1 MYKSLMVFFVLLSL
15 TACPGDNTGGNPEP
29 KPTPTGTVSKSIDA
43 TGGNLEAVST
53 DGVTFKLEFPA
64 GATRTALVLK
74 VVPRVTEAGQ
84 FAAFEVTPKGV
95 HLGKPVTLKL
105 KLPTGV
111 STSAKTSFFFRSGA
125 KTVPLETKFDAATKT
140 FTTSS
145 KILGLEDLASTKLNQ
160 TRDSLF
166 DGVELS
172 EISCQIER
180 DFLQDQI
187 LNAQAW
193 ITGFAANTK
202 QLEDRLKS
210 IRAGCGNDADTQA
223 VITQIQARAC
233 SEATSALTSAQV
245 QLVETAEDLARVV
258 NPVLNTQ
265 AMVQAAGS
273 TCPTAADS
281 ETTTDDKFKQ
291 FADSYATKVNSPN
304 FKADHD
310 ALWREL
316 KSSVALSADCL
327 LLSVSETTCQKIT
340 TNIKTL
346 FDHQRKAT
354 YKLCRTDG
362 SQFFIANLA
371 SMGGLIREVI
381 PVNLP
386 GVGSARQTR
395 NFPILKNE
403 LLDLTNFSAADLEND
418 AQYCASKMVLTVIG
432 PKKTLVDLGRTL
444 EGGATPGLFKAADA
458 TKSPVVGELQL
469 SGSLKTFDCNNRL
482 ATDQL
487 IIKLNNVEIKRV
499 SHQNGDFFKTPV
511 KISLMDSSGILTGS
525 DLQKAGIDPDQKGTY
540 PLQVFRS
547 GEACGIYSDA
557 DFKLFEIG
565 IEFDPKPK
573 LKRVTATPTN
583 LIASDNF
590 TAQTFN
596 LEYEEFGQNLKQVE
610 DQFALLPDGTTGT
623 DTQGPSV
630 YQITAA
636 SGTGTRTIN
645 VRVRCSEKPKGIK
658 RDTFKLTDQFDQ
670 DSDSV
675 FVNTSV
681 SYAQCPTP

>member
-1 MYKSLMVFFVLLSL
+1 MYKSLMVFFVLLGL
-15 TACPGDNTGGNPEP
+15 TACPGDNPGNPDV

-43 TGGNLEAVST
+43 TGGNLEAVSD
-53 DGVTFKLEFPA
+53 DGVSLKLEFPA
-64 GATRTALVLK
+64 GATRTALAVK
-74 VVPRVTEAGQ
+74 VVPRVPEAGRLAQ
-84 FAAFEVTPKGV
+84 FEITPKGAR
-95 HLGKPVTLKL
+95 LGKSVVLKF
-105 KLPTGV
+105 KLPNGV
-111 STSAKTSFFFRSGA
+111 STTAKTNFFFRSGT
-125 KTVPLETKFDAATKT
+125 KTVPLETKFDAATRT

-145 KILGLEDLASTKLNQ
+145 KTLGLEDIASTSSNQ

-166 DGVELS
+166 DGAELS

-180 DFLQDQI
+180 EFLQDQI
-187 LNAQAW
+187 LRDQAW

-202 QLEDRLKS
+202 QLQDRLKS
-210 IRAGCGNDADTQA
+210 IQAGCNDTDTQA
-223 VITQIQARAC
+223 VVAQIEARAC
-233 SEATSALTSAQV
+233 SEATSTLTSAQV
-245 QLVETAEDLARVV
+245 QLVETAEDLARVIK
-258 NPVLNTQ
+258 PVLNTQ

-273 TCPTAADS
+273 ECPTAADA
-281 ETTTDDKFKQ
+281 ETTTDDKFDQ
-291 FADSYATKVNSPN
+291 FADSYAAKVNSPN

-310 ALWREL
+310 ALWHEL
-316 KSSVALSADCL
+316 KTSVALSADCL

-354 YKLCRTDG
+354 YKLCQTEG

-371 SMGGLIREVI
+371 SMGALIREVI
-381 PVNLP
+381 SVNLP
-386 GVGSARQTR
+386 GAGSARQAR
-395 NFPILKNE
+395 GFPIFKNE
-403 LLDLTNFSAADLEND
+403 LLDLTNFSKADLEND
-418 AQYCASKMVLTVIG
+418 AQYCASKMVLTVVG

-444 EGGATPGLFKAADA
+444 EGGATPGLFEAADA

-469 SGSLKTFDCNNRL
+469 SGSLKAFDCNNRF

-499 SHQNGDFFKTPV
+499 SHQNGEFFTSPI
-511 KISLMDSSGILTGS
+511 KISLMDSGGILTGS
-525 DLQKAGIDPDQKGTY
+525 DLQKAGIDPEQKGTY
-540 PLQVFRS
+540 PLQVFRT
-547 GEACGIYSDA
+547 GEACNLYSDT

-573 LKRVTATPTN
+573 LKKVTVSPTN
-583 LIASDNF
+583 LIASDEF
-590 TAQTFN
+590 IAQTFN
-596 LEYEEFGQNLKQVE
+596 LEYDEFGQNLKQVE
-610 DQFALLPDGTTGT
+610 DKFALLPDGATGT

-630 YQITAA
+630 YQMTAA

-645 VRVRCSEKPKGIK
+645 VRVRCSENPKGTK

-670 DSDSV
+670 ESDSV
-675 FVNTSV
+675 FVNSSV